1 MYIHIWEDGIG
12 EVLRYEVRTIY
23 NAFFGGVSTFMKS
36 AVAQVAYNFYI
47 LGLPYHLPDP
57 VLHLQ
62 AKQPPASRASRS
74 GFLELSII
82 QFAVWKVEHSWKM
95 LFSHNIKMG
104 FSIVGI
110 AGHGHLRQH
119 LRNRSRFQATV
130 SADSITFSQIFH
142 VCYWQTWSMI
152 QISVNVTAPWRI
164 YIYIYIL

>member
-1 MYIHIWEDGIG
+1 MTLPIPYSRIQVG
-12 EVLRYEVRTIY
+12 
-23 NAFFGGVSTFMKS
+23 MKS
-36 AVAQVAYNFYI
+36 PSNWDI
-47 LGLPYHLPDP
+47 WG
-57 VLHLQ
+57 
-62 AKQPPASRASRS
+62 
-74 GFLELSII
+74 
-82 QFAVWKVEHSWKM
+82 QFIHRAVWYYGIANLLSQHIKHSWNM
-95 LFSHNIKMG
+95 LFSHNINMG

-164 YIYIYIL
+164 YIYNNDTLYVYGYRYYIMYILAHRNSKSLRDKWIQTASWFISEYLEPIIVL